1 MPQPIDMSQNRPR
14 IVWQT
19 AHFDAEGFAVKTGKV
34 IGGNWIWRVEFEDGR
49 PDLQARDS
57 AAASI
62 QIHSYE
68 DAVATGVQ
76 FARDQR
82 TDKSRNRF

>member
-1 MPQPIDMSQNRPR
+1 MPQNRPR

-34 IGGNWIWRVEFEDGR
+34 IGGKWIWSVEFEDSR
-49 PDLQARDS
+49 PDLQARDFGD
-57 AAASI
+57 ASL

-82 TDKSRNRF
+82 MNKPRKRF